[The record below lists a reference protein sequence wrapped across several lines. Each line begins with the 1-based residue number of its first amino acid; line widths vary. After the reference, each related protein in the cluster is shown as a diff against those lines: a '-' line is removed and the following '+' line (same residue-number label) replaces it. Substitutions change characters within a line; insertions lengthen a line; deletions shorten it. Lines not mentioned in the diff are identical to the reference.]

1 MRSSSAPAEFCRMR
15 SSRASVSRSTPNM
28 APPRIGRAARMV
40 AVALAAIAAH
50 PAASAQD
57 ARENAVERAVGAALR
72 AGDFRQAAAI
82 LERMAKSGNAEAQY
96 QLASLYRSG
105 RGVAQDDALA
115 FKWMQAAAEQGHVRA
130 QFNLG
135 TMYVAGRG
143 APRDDAK
150 ARAWLEKAAAGGYE
164 EAGRFLGSLPSTPVA
179 APTQA
184 PSAAAAAVAAP
195 SVAPTRRLSGLPPTA
210 AVTGR
215 ALILDAAL
223 RGQADAVRQL
233 IKTPPGV
240 AAMDDDGNTPLA
252 LAAAA
257 G

>member
-1 MRSSSAPAEFCRMR
+1 MRSSSAPAEFSRMR
-15 SSRASVSRSTPNM
+15 SSRASASRSRPNM
-28 APPRIGRAARMV
+28 APPDITRVARMA

-50 PAASAQD
+50 PPAAPAQD
-57 ARENAVERAVGAALR
+57 ARDNAVERAIGAALR

-143 APRDDAK
+143 AARDDAK
-150 ARAWLEKAAAGGYE
+150 AVGSRAGSATFRPARDGGRQRARPDPRRRFARPGRRGPATDQHAA
-164 EAGRFLGSLPSTPVA
+164 
-179 APTQA
+179 
-184 PSAAAAAVAAP
+184 
-195 SVAPTRRLSGLPPTA
+195 RR
-210 AVTGR
+210 
-215 ALILDAAL
+215 
-223 RGQADAVRQL
+223 
-233 IKTPPGV
+233 
-240 AAMDDDGNTPLA
+240 
-252 LAAAA
+252 
-257 G
+257 

>member
-1 MRSSSAPAEFCRMR
+1 
-15 SSRASVSRSTPNM
+15 M

-143 APRDDAK
+143 AARDDAK
-150 ARAWLEKAAAGGYE
+150 GRAWLENTGG
-164 EAGRFLGSLPSTPVA
+164 
-179 APTQA
+179 
-184 PSAAAAAVAAP
+184 
-195 SVAPTRRLSGLPPTA
+195 RLNC
-210 AVTGR
+210 V
-215 ALILDAAL
+215 DAF
-223 RGQADAVRQL
+223 ADAVC
-233 IKTPPGV
+233 IV
-240 AAMDDDGNTPLA
+240 ASRELFGRVSKMRTRTIIFCRTEIRERAVERLSLWVGSNGA
-252 LAAAA
+252 NHHAVEHAI